1 MNTITPA
8 RDVILERVIAA
19 LSETLDE
26 LPVEPM
32 GPHTDLFRDL
42 RIDSVDMMS
51 FVGRLEDAYDRDFPP
66 EAFLQVRTLGELASQ
81 ISGRLAAERAQ

>member
-1 MNTITPA
+1 MSTITPTGDA
-8 RDVILERVIAA
+8 ILERVITA
-19 LSETLDE
+19 LSETLE
-26 LPVEPM
+26 KLPEEPL
-32 GPHTDLFRDL
+32 GAHTDLFRDL

-81 ISGRLAAERAQ
+81 ISGRLAAERLQ